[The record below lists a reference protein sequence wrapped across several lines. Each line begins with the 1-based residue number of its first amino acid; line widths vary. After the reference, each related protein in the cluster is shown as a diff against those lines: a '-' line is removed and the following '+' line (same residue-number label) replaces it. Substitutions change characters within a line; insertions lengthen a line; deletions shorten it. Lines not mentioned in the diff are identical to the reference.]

1 MSLRK
6 ITAIARTIDPNYPTN
21 RAVALLTLS
30 IIAGGGILR
39 LMAGAHFM
47 QSISWG
53 VAAGLAVFLA
63 WALAR
68 ELDPDHDLS
77 AFVAAGLALIG
88 LAFLDLP
95 GLTALLWLIILLR
108 IVNRTVGLSAT
119 ILDSLLILGLGS
131 SLTLQG
137 EWIYG
142 LITALAFLLD
152 SQLSPPHRRHL
163 LFAAVALIVTV
174 ILFFFDGSMPRV
186 GKSSPAI
193 VLAVL
198 VMSAL
203 FVPVIFASRELT
215 TVSDETSEP
224 LNPRRVQAAQ
234 GIALLTGI
242 LMAWWNGYPGLAS
255 FMPLWAAMVGIS
267 LYRPFVLISKRM

>member
-1 MSLRK
+1 MSISR
-6 ITAIARTIDPNYPTN
+6 ITAIGRPIDPNYPTN
-21 RAVALLTLS
+21 RAIALLALAVIVGGS
-30 IIAGGGILR
+30 VLQLIAGVQLV
-39 LMAGAHFM
+39 

-53 VAAGLAVFLA
+53 IEAGLAVFLA

-88 LAFLDLP
+88 LLFLDLP
-95 GLTALLWLIILLR
+95 GLTALFWMIVLLR
-108 IVNRTVGLSAT
+108 IVNRTAGLPAT
-119 ILDSLLILGLGS
+119 ILDSLLILGLS
-131 SLTLQG
+131 SWLTWQG

-152 SQLSPPHRRHL
+152 SRLSPPHVRHL
-163 LFAAVALIVTV
+163 LFAAIALVITV
-174 ILFFFDGSMPRV
+174 ILFGGRLPRV
-186 GKSSPAI
+186 DELSPAI
-193 VLAVL
+193 ALTVL

-203 FVPVIFASRELT
+203 FLPVIIASRELT
-215 TVSDETSEP
+215 TVSDQTNEP

-242 LMAWWNGYPGLAS
+242 LIAWWNGYSGFVS
-255 FMPLWAAMVGIS
+255 FMPLWAAMAGAS
-267 LYRPFVLISKRM
+267 LYRLGDKVKRGLS

>member
-1 MSLRK
+1 M
-6 ITAIARTIDPNYPTN
+6 
-21 RAVALLTLS
+21 
-30 IIAGGGILR
+30 GGSILR
-39 LMAGAHFM
+39 LIAGVQLV

-53 VAAGLAVFLA
+53 IAAGLAVFLA

-88 LAFLDLP
+88 LLFLDLP
-95 GLTALLWLIILLR
+95 GLTVLFWMIILLR
-108 IVNRTVGLSAT
+108 LVNRTVGLPAT

-131 SLTLQG
+131 WLTLQG
-137 EWIYG
+137 EWVYG
-142 LITALAFLLD
+142 LMTALAFLLD

-163 LFAAVALIVTV
+163 FFAAIALIITV
-174 ILFFFDGSMPRV
+174 ILLLFDGSMPRV
-186 GKSSPAI
+186 GESSPAI

-198 VMSAL
+198 VMCAL
-203 FVPVIFASRELT
+203 FVPVIIASRELT

-267 LYRPFVLISKRM
+267 LYRLFVLISGRRYQS